1 MSDDAKDESAPT
13 NKGLS
18 VNTARLEAIAKAA
31 QSRADA
37 RKWRSQKDGTLGL
50 GEPMEVR
57 SLTTDVTAKAEAEA
71 SMQRLMEKQKQR
83 GSTKRRRY

>member
-1 MSDDAKDESAPT
+1 MSDDANDEGTAADKS
-13 NKGLS
+13 LS

-50 GEPMEVR
+50 GEPLEVR
-57 SLTTDVTAKAEAEA
+57 SLTTDETAKAEAEA

-83 GSTKRRRY
+83 GSTKGRRY